1 MKFSREI
8 TGIAVIDFLSGQEL
22 GKVKE
27 WLLDKSGRF
36 VIAFVADGGGWLPQ
50 SRLFSFGEIAGFGRD
65 AIMVAGQ
72 GEQAAGDP
80 PTLDGRE
87 TCRVLG
93 KRMLSADGTEL
104 GIVEDILFDEETGRV
119 AGWRLSTGLID
130 DLLQGRPVLNEP
142 LLLTMGEDALIIS
155 D

>member
-1 MKFSREI
+1 
-8 TGIAVIDFLSGQEL
+8 
-22 GKVKE
+22 
-27 WLLDKSGRF
+27 
-36 VIAFVADGGGWLPQ
+36 
-50 SRLFSFGEIAGFGRD
+50 
-65 AIMVAGQ
+65 
-72 GEQAAGDP
+72 
-80 PTLDGRE
+80 
-87 TCRVLG
+87 
-93 KRMLSADGTEL
+93 MLSADGTEL